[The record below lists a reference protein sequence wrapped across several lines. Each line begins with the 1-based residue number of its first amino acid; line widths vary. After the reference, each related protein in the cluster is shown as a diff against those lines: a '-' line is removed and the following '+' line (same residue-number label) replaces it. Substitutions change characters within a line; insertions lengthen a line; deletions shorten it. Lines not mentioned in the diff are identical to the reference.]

1 MLTPSEIGAARSVIV
16 DHLQNRG
23 RITLAYAIRLFNR
36 QLSTS
41 NLPPHLKK
49 ATPHA
54 WQKPRAGI
62 LTLSTFEKW
71 RAKFKERGHF
81 EPLVRQKDYTVK
93 PWHELA
99 ERMKRRS
106 PKAKYT
112 DIHKRLVKRHP
123 AVSIYQL
130 RRFFRRIDEVAG
142 K

>member
-1 MLTPSEIGAARSVIV
+1 MTTLSDIGAARSVIIK
-16 DHLQNRG
+16 HIQNSG
-23 RITLAYAIRLFNR
+23 CNTLAYSIRLLNR
-36 QLSTS
+36 QQSTG
-41 NLPPHLKK
+41 NLPPNLKK
-49 ATPHA
+49 EFSQA

-71 RAKFKERGHF
+71 RANFKERGHF
-81 EPLVRQKDYTVK
+81 EPLVRQKDFTVK

-123 AVSIYQL
+123 EVSISQL
-130 RRFFRRIDEVAG
+130 RRFFRRIEEVAG